1 MRVAV
6 QVIGGAVERVDNPF
20 VFEHAGTS
28 AASICS
34 MVTPSRVLLAQIA
47 AFFAAHEIGGIA
59 VKEGVEQ
66 NRFGLAVDIGNK
78 IVKRFAVY
86 FNGIRDWPKRRIII
100 SPALRAALNAVFK
113 IGFMVLFLSG
123 TMRRTAKKRCSKT

>member
-1 MRVAV
+1 MAV

-20 VFEHAGTS
+20 VFGHGRHIGGIHLLDGHTFSGFAG
-28 AASICS
+28 AK
-34 MVTPSRVLLAQIA
+34 IA
-47 AFFAAHEIGGIA
+47 AFFAAHEMGGIA

-86 FNGIRDWPKRRIII
+86 FNGIE
-100 SPALRAALNAVFK
+100 
-113 IGFMVLFLSG
+113 IGRSADHHIAGFARGFECGV
-123 TMRRTAKKRCSKT
+123 